1 MILLDHVSKEF
12 HKKSGVAVPAI
23 HSVSLHI
30 PEGTVVGVIGAS
42 GSGKTTFLK
51 LMAGLLQPSS
61 GRVRV
66 EGRDPVVNRKKLRG
80 QIHMLSAEYGNLDT
94 ERSLEENLAMVPL
107 LYSLNKKVFDKTQ
120 ADMLTRFGLYGK
132 KGDRIKDLS
141 LGFRRRSEIVMAL
154 LMPAKVILFDEPYIG
169 MDAEAKKV
177 FTELVLE
184 EKERGRTILVSSHDL
199 GEIRELSDRILL
211 MHQGSVHFYGE
222 KEQLYRNM
230 APENRLSLNLDGA
243 FPDLQDLPYVRYEQN
258 GDRMILTYDSR
269 RVTAAELLQGILQSG
284 AVAEVSV
291 IKPELS
297 EVVTGIAS
305 GNEGMEEKNEFYSS
319 RTGV

>member
-1 MILLDHVSKEF
+1 
-12 HKKSGVAVPAI
+12 
-23 HSVSLHI
+23 
-30 PEGTVVGVIGAS
+30 
-42 GSGKTTFLK
+42 
-51 LMAGLLQPSS
+51 
-61 GRVRV
+61 
-66 EGRDPVVNRKKLRG
+66 
-80 QIHMLSAEYGNLDT
+80 
-94 ERSLEENLAMVPL
+94 
-107 LYSLNKKVFDKTQ
+107 
-120 ADMLTRFGLYGK
+120 
-132 KGDRIKDLS
+132 
-141 LGFRRRSEIVMAL
+141 MAL

-184 EKERGRTILVSSHDL
+184 EKEQGRTILVSSHDL

-211 MHQGSVHFYGE
+211 MYQGSVHFYGE

-230 APENRLSLNLDGA
+230 APENRLSLNLAGS
-243 FPDLQDLPYVRYEQN
+243 FPDLRDLPYVRYEQN

-269 RVTAAELLQGILQSG
+269 CVTAAELLQGILQSS

-305 GNEGMEEKNEFYSS
+305 QNEGMEEKNEFYSS